1 LLSLDLRRDAHVED
15 EERGMSARRGWSSR
29 RRREA
34 GFSLVEVLVALGV
47 LAGALLS
54 IGSMFILGG
63 RQLKAG
69 RTMTEATVLTHDMME
84 TFDRLSFVSLYT
96 SFGAGAADA
105 TWRVSS
111 AGAGNPITPWQA
123 EISRK
128 LSNGAATFTL
138 EPIGESR
145 FGNAVGIRVT
155 AEVTWSEAGGVQSV
169 TLSTVR
175 F

>member
-1 LLSLDLRRDAHVED
+1 
-15 EERGMSARRGWSSR
+15 MSARRAWSSR

-123 EISRK
+123 EISKK
-128 LSNGAATFTL
+128 LNDGEATLTL
-138 EPIGESR
+138 APMGGSH
-145 FGNAVGIRVT
+145 FGNAVGIRMTVK
-155 AEVTWSEAGGVQSV
+155 VTWSEVGRVQCV
-169 TLSTVR
+169 TLSTFR

>member
-1 LLSLDLRRDAHVED
+1 MSRMKGA
-15 EERGMSARRGWSSR
+15 MSARRAGPSR
-29 RRREA
+29 RRQET
-34 GFSLVEVLVALGV
+34 GFSLVEVIVALGV

-69 RTMTEATVLTHDMME
+69 RTMTEATVLAHDMME

-96 SFGAGAADA
+96 AFGASTAD
-105 TWRVSS
+105 TIWRASS
-111 AGAGNPITPWQA
+111 AASGNPITPWQP

-128 LSNGAATFTL
+128 LNNGAASFAL
-138 EPIGESR
+138 EPIGGSR

-155 AEVTWSEAGGVQSV
+155 AEVTWSEAGGVQRV